1 MPHAMDHDVDCVVV
15 GSGFA
20 TWDRLVNE
28 NVQEQF
34 VHNQM
39 SEPYLLRNI

>member
-1 MPHAMDHDVDCVVV
+1 MSQAMDQIVDCVVV
-15 GSGFA
+15 GGGCA

-34 VHNQM
+34 VHN
-39 SEPYLLRNI
+39 